1 MRKKAL
7 DFFFQNYALKRY
19 CKFNVLYQ
27 TVIFQHQTLNCAQH
41 LICLNV
47 HFKLYHC
54 KTLIYF
60 SNCMPWCHNVERRYG
75 SGFSTD
81 KLTPSTGFP
90 LTQHPH
96 CLFKCTFFKVASSV
110 EFPAAYSKIKWN
122 FVQVFS
128 FELNLFSLSNC
139 KGYK

>member
-1 MRKKAL
+1 MPK
-7 DFFFQNYALKRY
+7 
-19 CKFNVLYQ
+19 NVLLIYFIPIITRKFAYYAYYKNLLQ
-27 TVIFQHQTLNCAQH
+27 LSLLEGNFSTLDIKLCTV

-60 SNCMPWCHNVERRYG
+60 LNCMPWCHNVERRYG

-81 KLTPSTGFP
+81 KLTLSTGFP

-96 CLFKCTFFKVASSV
+96 CLFKCTFFKVAQSM
-110 EFPAAYSKIKWN
+110 EFPTSVCRFKNQWY
-122 FVQVFS
+122 
-128 FELNLFSLSNC
+128 
-139 KGYK
+139 